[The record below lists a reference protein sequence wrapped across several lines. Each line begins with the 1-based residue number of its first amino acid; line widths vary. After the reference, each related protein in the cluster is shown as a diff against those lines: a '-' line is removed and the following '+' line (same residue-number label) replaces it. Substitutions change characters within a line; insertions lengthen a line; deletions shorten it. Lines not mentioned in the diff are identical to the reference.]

1 MKTLLKDQE
10 QIVLLKEMFAACEF
24 GTNEFEYKR
33 FRATHHQKRDVIDG
47 LEKVHFIE
55 RSGSLYKLNLIAL
68 AELEEII
75 PECKMI
81 VDVCEVIF
89 QDLKR
94 EYLQEPDQTIFL
106 VNIGYRYNIPPEYVY
121 ISTPYFLQASIFSS
135 YRIDENMGAC
145 VVTREEILDY
155 ENFRQ
160 CIERMQEYSLQS
172 LQSFAEFHNVPQ
184 ASYFSSSLDFSLT
197 DLKPFLHPEI
207 IKHSYSHYK
216 NGHLREAVLN
226 SIMALSEL
234 IRDKTK
240 LEEDGDSLIGKAFSH
255 RNPYLK
261 VSDLNTES
269 GRNDQAGFMQML
281 KGANQGIRNI
291 KAHSLKHDLNELSA
305 AQYLVFASLMAR
317 RIEEAEVIQTNK

>member
-234 IRDKTK
+234 IRDKT
-240 LEEDGDSLIGKAFSH
+240 
-255 RNPYLK
+255 
-261 VSDLNTES
+261 
-269 GRNDQAGFMQML
+269 
-281 KGANQGIRNI
+281 
-291 KAHSLKHDLNELSA
+291 
-305 AQYLVFASLMAR
+305 
-317 RIEEAEVIQTNK
+317 